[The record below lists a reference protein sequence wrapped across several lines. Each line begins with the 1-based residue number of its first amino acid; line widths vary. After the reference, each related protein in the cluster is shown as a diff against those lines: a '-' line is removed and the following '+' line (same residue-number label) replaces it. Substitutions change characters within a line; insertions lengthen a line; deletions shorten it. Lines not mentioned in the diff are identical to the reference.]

1 MVLIANARGTLA
13 TWLCF
18 HKPDRPS
25 AYAGR
30 SIYAQLA
37 LMLSQPAHI
46 SASAYHCLL
55 ALQVSLHS
63 AGGRAL
69 GAHAALGLNAAN
81 MFCFVELSKFDHSLS
96 LIAIRVDKIIYSI
109 SL

>member
-13 TWLCF
+13 TWPRF
-18 HKPDRPS
+18 HKPDSSS

-69 GAHAALGLNAAN
+69 DAHAALGLNAAN
-81 MFCFVELSKFDHSLS
+81 MFFLFETS
-96 LIAIRVDKIIYSI
+96 
-109 SL
+109 